1 MPPRRPLYSLQI
13 LCLIAI
19 SMNNHPK
26 EEIYTLGYTFKDP
39 ERIINIS
46 DPYPRHIGL
55 NLQPYTE
62 LQLARYIKL
71 RYLDW
76 VKAGSYRL
84 YPERNGGLADPFNID
99 LWKVIEEKESRLL
112 ESDTETLQNACQQE
126 TNQEPGTKSS

>member
-46 DPYPRHIGL
+46 DPYPRPIGL

-76 VKAGSYRL
+76 EKQEATVYIQK
-84 YPERNGGLADPFNID
+84 ETGG
-99 LWKVIEEKESRLL
+99 
-112 ESDTETLQNACQQE
+112 
-126 TNQEPGTKSS
+126 